1 MANQLRWKYWIFIF
15 SIATLPAPEGCGF
28 VLSLGFRT
36 DTAKESSK
44 RTCPRPLV
52 QHHPKPKLWLKV
64 LELWYDW
71 KYAVT
76 VGSWWL
82 ICTPTWCNLA
92 LPYLASAASTPL
104 QGVMLQ
110 VPSAVMTGYRAALCA
125 SIYQFQ
131 TSVGNITNNSV
142 CCLFRPLV
150 LVVPSCAQETAYIQ
164 TGLSSWVAFK
174 FNLHLC
180 ILHHHMK
187 PGQYNLD
194 SSA

>member
-64 LELWYDW
+64 LELCYW

-110 VPSAVMTGYRAALCA
+110 APSAVMTGYRAALCA

-131 TSVGNITNNSV
+131 TSVGNITNLLWNSMLFASSYCA
-142 CCLFRPLV
+142 CCAIALKSTCTCVSCITIWSLV
-150 LVVPSCAQETAYIQ
+150 SIIQ
-164 TGLSSWVAFK
+164 IRQH
-174 FNLHLC
+174 NLC
-180 ILHHHMK
+180 K
-187 PGQYNLD
+187 
-194 SSA
+194 